1 MYIGPSGEIRA
12 QDAPAVPEVSSDEEE
27 DTDTVWAGSPIAAAR
42 RWRKYNAARKA
53 REDASPA
60 PFETAALVTARMKAA
75 SRNAQQGIS
84 KTRTAENAEQLLVS
98 KLAGKLA
105 AMRLAANRLAG
116 PCIVHALDFQVQEEV
131 LSLLSLEAAA
141 AAAQVCTVWHELLL
155 DESLWR
161 RLVFAA
167 DPVAAAAAT
176 AVPVLLAAGVAL
188 PGVEEAD
195 VPVVDAVE
203 EVEEEAQ
210 AAVVAVTM
218 GPSGGAT
225 AVGLGTGASDA
236 AEGSDTTGCAAS
248 SSAEG
253 AVLVQAANV
262 VGASG
267 GARAGARAH
276 TRDSPQA

>member
-1 MYIGPSGEIRA
+1 MLPSTRVASVYIGPSGEIRA

-131 LSLLSLEAAA
+131 LTLLSLEAAA
-141 AAAQVCTVWHELLL
+141 AAAQVCTVWHELLTWRNHVFKML
-155 DESLWR
+155 TETNQSSPDIKQALLVCGQHEESWTLIKFR
-161 RLVFAA
+161 
-167 DPVAAAAAT
+167 
-176 AVPVLLAAGVAL
+176 
-188 PGVEEAD
+188 
-195 VPVVDAVE
+195 
-203 EVEEEAQ
+203 
-210 AAVVAVTM
+210 
-218 GPSGGAT
+218 
-225 AVGLGTGASDA
+225 
-236 AEGSDTTGCAAS
+236 
-248 SSAEG
+248 
-253 AVLVQAANV
+253 
-262 VGASG
+262 
-267 GARAGARAH
+267 
-276 TRDSPQA
+276 